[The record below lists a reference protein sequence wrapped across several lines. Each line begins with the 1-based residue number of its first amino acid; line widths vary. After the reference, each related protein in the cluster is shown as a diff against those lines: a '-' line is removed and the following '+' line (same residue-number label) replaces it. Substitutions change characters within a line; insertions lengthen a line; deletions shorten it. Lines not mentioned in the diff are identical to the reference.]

1 MQEHRR
7 YCSQLLVLLVL
18 FIISLYVVPILGK
31 NGNGLIEVDVGVIL
45 DADDQMVGKVS
56 QTCVSMALEDFYA
69 LNQNHSTTRIVL
81 HKRDSKGDVV
91 EAASAVVGYL
101 PDMVYRSLINY
112 RDLTSIELP
121 FAAIDLLKN
130 VQVQAIL
137 GPQRSSQ
144 AKFVIDIGNKTQVP
158 IISQATSPSLSPA
171 DNPYFI
177 RGAQKGSSQVESLI
191 AIVQSFGWREVVLI
205 YEDTDYGRGVV
216 PFLTDSF
223 HGISTQVRHRSVLSL
238 SASDDH
244 ILQELYKLK
253 TMQTRVFVV
262 HMLPFLA
269 SHFFTKVKQAEMM
282 NKGYVWI
289 ITDGLT
295 SLLDYMDTTVID
307 SMQGVIGVKPYVPK
321 SSKLE
326 NFKVRWRKRF
336 RQENPD
342 VDIFEMNVFGLWA
355 YDSATALAK
364 AVESSGIGVSKF
376 KKPVAKE
383 NLIDLAVIG
392 ISEMGPR
399 LLQSLQNIK
408 FNGLSG
414 KFHLRN
420 GQLQPSSFQIV
431 NVIGKGEREIGFWTR
446 KYGISKNL
454 SFSSSKNYS
463 TNNDDLGAI
472 IWPGE
477 SNVVPKGWEMPTGE
491 PKLRVGVPVKGGFTQ
506 FVSVERNSQTNA
518 VNATGF
524 CIDVFKEIMDH
535 YLPYDVPYEFLP
547 FETPDGESAG
557 SYNDLVYQIS
567 LGNYDAVVGDVT
579 IVSNRSRFVDFTL
592 PYTES
597 GVAMVVP
604 FEDDDRKNAWIFMK
618 PLNMDLW
625 LTTGVFFVFTGF
637 MVWAFEHRVNEEFR
651 GPPSKQV
658 GMIFWFSFSTLVFAH
673 KEKLIS
679 NLSRFVIIVWVFVVL
694 VLTSS
699 YTASLTSML
708 TVQKLKPSIT
718 DIRDLIQSKEYV
730 GYQQG
735 SFVEGL
741 LKNQKFDTSKLKNY
755 STFEQYDEALSKGSK
770 NEGVAA
776 IIDELP
782 YIRLFLS
789 NPKYCSKYT
798 IVGPIYK
805 TAGFGFA
812 FPKGSSLA
820 PDVSRAVLNVTE
832 KNVMTKIEEEWLDE
846 GATCAEQD
854 GARVTSDSLTLDSF
868 KGLFIVAAVASF
880 SALILFL
887 SIFLYENWDTFASN
901 DLSIREKLIAMA
913 KTFDEEKDNSSDAS
927 KRKPPTGE
935 GMAVPATATTD
946 CPQSP
951 ATSDS
956 QLAEWIFSPDEGLS
970 TTETSIPIHETIE
983 MVEINE
989 ER

>member
-1 MQEHRR
+1 MQEHQR
-7 YCSQLLVLLVL
+7 YCSQLFVLLVL
-18 FIISLYVVPILGK
+18 FIISLYVVPISGK
-31 NGNGLIEVDVGVIL
+31 NGSGLIEVDVGVIL
-45 DADDQMVGKVS
+45 DADHMVGKVS
-56 QTCVSMALEDFYA
+56 QTCISMALEDFYA

-91 EAASAVVGYL
+91 EAASA
-101 PDMVYRSLINY
+101 
-112 RDLTSIELP
+112 
-121 FAAIDLLKN
+121 AIDLLKN

-144 AKFVIDIGNKTQVP
+144 AEFVIYIGNKTQVP

-177 RGAQKGSSQVESLI
+177 RGAQNGSSQVESLT
-191 AIVQSFGWREVVLI
+191 AVVQAFGWREVVLI

-223 HGISTQVRHRSVLSL
+223 QGINTQIKHRSVLSL

-244 ILQELYKLK
+244 ILEELYKLM

-269 SHFFTKVKQAEMM
+269 SRFFTKVKQAEMM

-295 SLLDYMDTTVID
+295 SLLDYMDPTVIN

-336 RQENPD
+336 HQENPD

-355 YDSATALAK
+355 YDSATVLAM
-364 AVESSGIGVSKF
+364 AVGRSGIGVSKF

-383 NLIDLAVIG
+383 NLTDLAAIG

-399 LLQSLQNIK
+399 LLQSLQNIE

-414 KFHLRN
+414 KFHLLN
-420 GQLQPSSFQIV
+420 GQLQPLSFQIV
-431 NVIGKGEREIGFWTR
+431 NVIGKGDREIGFWTQ

-454 SFSSSKNYS
+454 SFSNSKNYS
-463 TNNDDLGAI
+463 TNKDDLGAI

-477 SNVVPKGWEMPTGE
+477 SNVVPKGWELPIGE
-491 PKLRVGVPVKGGFTQ
+491 PKLRVGVPVKGGFME
-506 FVSVERNSQTNA
+506 FVSVERDSQTNA
-518 VNATGF
+518 VIATGF
-524 CIDVFKEIMDH
+524 CIDVFKEVMDH
-535 YLPYDVPYEFLP
+535 YLPYAVPYEFLP
-547 FETPDGESAG
+547 FETPDDESAG
-557 SYNDLVYQIS
+557 SYDDLVYQIS
-567 LGNYDAVVGDVT
+567 LGNYDAVVGDIT

-618 PLNMDLW
+618 PLKTDLW
-625 LTTGVFFVFTGF
+625 LTTGVFFIFTGF
-637 MVWAFEHRVNEEFR
+637 VVWAFEHRVNEEFR
-651 GPPSKQV
+651 CPPGKQV

-679 NLSRFVIIVWVFVVL
+679 NLSRFVVIVWVFVVL

-708 TVQKLKPSIT
+708 TVQKLKPSAA

-730 GYQQG
+730 GYQKG

-741 LKNQKFDTSKLKNY
+741 LKNKAFDTSKFKNY

-770 NEGVAA
+770 KGGVAA

-789 NPKYCSKYT
+789 YPKYCAKYT
-798 IVGPIYK
+798 MVGPIYK

-812 FPKGSSLA
+812 FPKGSPLV

-832 KNVMTKIEEEWLDE
+832 QNVMTRIEEIWL
-846 GATCAEQD
+846 GKRTTCAEQD

-868 KGLFIVAAVASF
+868 KGLFIVAAVTSF

-887 SIFLYENWDTFASN
+887 SIFLYENWDTLASN
-901 DLSIREKLIAMA
+901 DSSIRDKLIAMA

-935 GMAVPATATTD
+935 GMAVPSTATTD

-956 QLAEWIFSPDEGLS
+956 QLAEWIFSHDEGLS
-970 TTETSIPIHETIE
+970 TTETSTPIHETIE
-983 MVEINE
+983 IVESNE

>member
-56 QTCVSMALEDFYA
+56 QTCISMALEDFYA
-69 LNQNHSTTRIVL
+69 LNQNHNTTRIVL

-91 EAASAVVGYL
+91 EAAS
-101 PDMVYRSLINY
+101 
-112 RDLTSIELP
+112 
-121 FAAIDLLKN
+121 AAIDLLKN

-144 AKFVIDIGNKTQVP
+144 AEFVIDIGNKTQVP
-158 IISQATSPSLSPA
+158 IISQATSPSLSPT

-177 RGAQKGSSQVESLI
+177 RGAQNGSSQVESLT
-191 AIVQSFGWREVVLI
+191 AVVQAFGWREVVLI

-223 HGISTQVRHRSVLSL
+223 QGISTQIKHRSVLSL

-244 ILQELYKLK
+244 ILEELYKLM

-269 SHFFTKVKQAEMM
+269 SRFFTKVKQAEMM

-295 SLLDYMDTTVID
+295 SLLDYMDPTIIN

-336 RQENPD
+336 RQENPN

-355 YDSATALAK
+355 YDSATALAM
-364 AVESSGIGVSKF
+364 AVGRSGIGVSKF

-383 NLIDLAVIG
+383 NLTDLAAIG

-399 LLQSLQNIK
+399 LLQSLQNIE

-414 KFHLRN
+414 KFHLLN
-420 GQLQPSSFQIV
+420 GHLRPLSFEIV
-431 NVIGKGEREIGFWTR
+431 NVIGKGDREVGFWTQ

-463 TNNDDLGAI
+463 TNKDDLGAI

-477 SNVVPKGWEMPTGE
+477 SNVVPKGWELPTGE
-491 PKLRVGVPVKGGFTQ
+491 PKLRVGVPVKGGFME
-506 FVSVERNSQTNA
+506 FVSVERDSQTNA
-518 VNATGF
+518 VIATGF
-524 CIDVFKEIMDH
+524 CIDVFKEVMDH
-535 YLPYDVPYEFLP
+535 YLPYAVPYEFLP

-557 SYNDLVYQIS
+557 SYDDLVYQIS

-708 TVQKLKPSIT
+708 TVQKLKPSVTNIS
-718 DIRDLIQSKEYV
+718 DLILSKEYV

-735 SFVEGL
+735 SFVKGL
-741 LKNQKFDTSKLKNY
+741 LKNKTFDTSKLKDY
-755 STFEQYDEALSKGSK
+755 GTFEQYDEALSNGSK
-770 NEGVAA
+770 NGGVAA

-789 NPKYCSKYT
+789 NPKYCAKYT
-798 IVGPIYK
+798 MVGPFYK

-812 FPKGSSLA
+812 FPKGSSLV
-820 PDVSRAVLNVTE
+820 PDISRAVLNVTE
-832 KNVMTKIEEEWLDE
+832 QNVMTRIEKGWLGE

-868 KGLFIVAAVASF
+868 KGLFIVAVVASF

-887 SIFLYENWDTFASN
+887 SIFLYENWDTFTSN
-901 DLSIREKLIAMA
+901 DSSIREKLIAMA
-913 KTFDEEKDNSSDAS
+913 KTFDEEKDNSSYAS
-927 KRKPPTGE
+927 KRKLPIGE

-970 TTETSIPIHETIE
+970 TIETSTPIHETIE
-983 MVEINE
+983 IVEINE